1 MERVMMHVTSSKKRR
16 RGTILKLTHR
26 RKYEGDE
33 ESDDARY
40 SIKRRRRGQSQGG
53 ETINHR
59 QTHSNIIHRIDYFG
73 PQLLSHY
80 YIKMRRRISRHH
92 GDAKQA
98 RENRFLF
105 PRSRRQK
112 STARILSS
120 IIQIERRRRR
130 NGERKP
136 EVVAFVCR
144 SARSAMVR
152 T

>member
-1 MERVMMHVTSSKKRR
+1 MGDEEDGESNDARNSLKKRK
-16 RGTILKLTHR
+16 RGTILKQTHR

-59 QTHSNIIHRIDYFG
+59 QTHSNTIHRIDYFG

-80 YIKMRRRISRHH
+80 YIKMRRRISRRH
-92 GDAKQA
+92 GDGKQA

-105 PRSRRQK
+105 PR
-112 STARILSS
+112 
-120 IIQIERRRRR
+120 
-130 NGERKP
+130 KP
-136 EVVAFVCR
+136 ETEVDRENPFLYHPNRASKEEEWR
-144 SARSAMVR
+144 TQTGSGRVR
-152 T
+152 TPKRS

>member
-1 MERVMMHVTSSKKRR
+1 MEKQNEPFDVKELSGNEGDGENNDARNSQKRRR

-26 RKYEGDE
+26 
-33 ESDDARY
+33 
-40 SIKRRRRGQSQGG
+40 
-53 ETINHR
+53 
-59 QTHSNIIHRIDYFG
+59 RIDYFG

-80 YIKMRRRISRHH
+80 YIKMRRRISRRH

-136 EVVAFVCR
+136 EVVAFARR